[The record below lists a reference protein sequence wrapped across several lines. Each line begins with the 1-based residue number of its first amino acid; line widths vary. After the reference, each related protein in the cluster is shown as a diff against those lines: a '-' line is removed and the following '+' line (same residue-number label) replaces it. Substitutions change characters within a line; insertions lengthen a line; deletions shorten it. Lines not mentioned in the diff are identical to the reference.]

1 MDRCKDIL
9 CQIFG
14 KSPISDEKDVAQNI
28 YTFRFVLFCMII
40 YTFEEILNATGI
52 FIVDK
57 KIFVTGYIIACFFLL
72 IHIVSLL
79 VLGLDNPKTKYLSIF
94 AIICVFNASSISLTY
109 HMIIIIMIPLV
120 IAGMYTSKRI
130 SVFTF
135 VLTIFSIILIT
146 YAGYFYGVCDANMAL
161 LTATSIGHLEKDG
174 KFLMTQVNPNP
185 FFTIGLYFVLPR
197 CFLAVAFAYVSN
209 SVNKVI
215 RNSQKK
221 AVQMELKA
229 SMDEMTGLYNKNRL
243 LALLDEKV
251 YDSQNIAVIY
261 WDVNRLKYV
270 NDNFGHIAG
279 DRLIIKVAEAIRS
292 SARKDDAAFRYGG
305 DEFVMIIND
314 GTVEIVQEILKRW
327 ELAIGKAAEGCNFPV
342 SASVG
347 YAIGERKYLEDV
359 IAEADKNMYM
369 CKHKVH
375 EELSF

>member
-94 AIICVFNASSISLTY
+94 AIICVFNAASISLTY
-109 HMIIIIMIPLV
+109 HMISIIMIPLV

>member
-1 MDRCKDIL
+1 MNRCKDTL

-28 YTFRFVLFCMII
+28 YTFRFVLFCMVI

-57 KIFVTGYIIACFFLL
+57 KIFFTGYIIACFFLL
-72 IHIVSLL
+72 MHIVSLL
-79 VLGLDNPKTKYLSIF
+79 ILGLDNPKTKYLSIV
-94 AIICVFNASSISLTY
+94 ASMCVFNAASISLTY

-161 LTATSIGHLEKDG
+161 LTATSIGNLEKDG

-185 FFTIGLYFVLPR
+185 FLTIGLYFVLPR

-292 SARKDDAAFRYGG
+292 SARKEDAAFRYGG
-305 DEFVMIIND
+305 DEFVMIISD

-327 ELAIGKAAEGCNFPV
+327 KSEIEKAAEGCDFPV

-347 YAIGERKYLEDV
+347 YAIGKKECLEDV
-359 IAEADKNMYM
+359 IAAADKNMYQ
-369 CKHKVH
+369 CKQKVH

>member
-94 AIICVFNASSISLTY
+94 AIICVFNAASISLTY

-161 LTATSIGHLEKDG
+161 LTTTSIGHLEKDG

-292 SARKDDAAFRYGG
+292 SARKEDAAFRYGG

-327 ELAIGKAAEGCNFPV
+327 ESAIGKAAEGCNFPV

>member
-1 MDRCKDIL
+1 
-9 CQIFG
+9 
-14 KSPISDEKDVAQNI
+14 
-28 YTFRFVLFCMII
+28 
-40 YTFEEILNATGI
+40 
-52 FIVDK
+52 
-57 KIFVTGYIIACFFLL
+57 
-72 IHIVSLL
+72 
-79 VLGLDNPKTKYLSIF
+79 
-94 AIICVFNASSISLTY
+94 
-109 HMIIIIMIPLV
+109 
-120 IAGMYTSKRI
+120 
-130 SVFTF
+130 
-135 VLTIFSIILIT
+135 
-146 YAGYFYGVCDANMAL
+146 
-161 LTATSIGHLEKDG
+161 
-174 KFLMTQVNPNP
+174 MTQVNPNP

-251 YDSQNIAVIY
+251 YDLQNIAVIY

-292 SARKDDAAFRYGG
+292 SARKEDAAFRYGG

-327 ELAIGKAAEGCNFPV
+327 ESAIGKAAEGCNFPV

>member
-94 AIICVFNASSISLTY
+94 AIICVFNAASISLTY

-197 CFLAVAFAYVSN
+197 CFLTVAFAYVSN

>member
-94 AIICVFNASSISLTY
+94 AIICVFNAASISLTY

-229 SMDEMTGLYNKNRL
+229 SMYEMTGLYNKNRL

>member
-1 MDRCKDIL
+1 MNRCKDTL

-40 YTFEEILNATGI
+40 YTFEEILNVTGI

-57 KIFVTGYIIACFFLL
+57 KIFFTGYIIACFFLL

-94 AIICVFNASSISLTY
+94 AIICVFNAASISLTY

-292 SARKDDAAFRYGG
+292 SARKEDAAFRYGG

-327 ELAIGKAAEGCNFPV
+327 ESAIGKAAEGCNFPV

>member
-94 AIICVFNASSISLTY
+94 AIICVFNAASISLTY

-292 SARKDDAAFRYGG
+292 SARKEDAAFRYGG

>member
-94 AIICVFNASSISLTY
+94 AIICVFNAASISLTY

-221 AVQMELKA
+221 AVQMELMA